1 MHIKY
6 IALDDFGVGYSSFS
20 YMKKLP
26 LKYVKLDGSYVQ
38 NLHKLP
44 QNQAFI
50 KSVVIMANAFGIKTI
65 AEYVESQ
72 DVLNELVKLN
82 VDYGQG
88 FYVGKP
94 KPELLNENA
103 LFE

>member
-72 DVLNELVKLN
+72 DVLN
-82 VDYGQG
+82 
-88 FYVGKP
+88 
-94 KPELLNENA
+94 
-103 LFE
+103 